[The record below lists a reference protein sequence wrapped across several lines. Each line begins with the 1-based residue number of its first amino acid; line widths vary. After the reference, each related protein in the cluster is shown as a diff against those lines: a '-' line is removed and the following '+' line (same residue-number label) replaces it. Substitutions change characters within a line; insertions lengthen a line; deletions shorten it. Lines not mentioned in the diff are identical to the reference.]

1 MTNFI
6 VVGIIIAGIFASI
19 LYGTYMYYESQP
31 TFIVAQAGQ
40 LIQIGPVVYTI
51 ENIGNHKG
59 DEDITPTD
67 IFFQIRIIAE
77 NIGTETTLL
86 SGGQFYLLDDNDKKY
101 RAVYGEFSKED
112 LFNDELKPNVL
123 IIRTTQFDIPFD
135 EHARYRIGILPTKD
149 QSSNDIGI
157 ICVQNC

>member
-6 VVGIIIAGIFASI
+6 VIGIVIAGIATLI
-19 LYGTYMYYESQP
+19 LYGTFVYYESQP
-31 TFIVAQAGQ
+31 TFIVVQAGQ
-40 LIQIGPVVYTI
+40 PIQIGPVVYTI
-51 ENIGNHKG
+51 ENIGNYKG

-67 IFFQIRIIAE
+67 IFFQIRITAE
-77 NIGTETTLL
+77 NIGTETTRL
-86 SGGQFYLLDDNDKKY
+86 SGGQFYLLDDNEKKY

-112 LFNDELKPNVL
+112 LFNDDLKPNIPLV
-123 IIRTTQFDIPFD
+123 RTTQFDIPFD
-135 EHARYRIGILPTKD
+135 ENARYRIGILPTKE

>member
-6 VVGIIIAGIFASI
+6 VVSIIIVGIVASI
-19 LYGTYMYYESQP
+19 LYGTYVYYESQP
-31 TFIVAQAGQ
+31 TLIFAQAGQ
-40 LIQIGPVVYTI
+40 PIQIGPVVYVI
-51 ENIGNHKG
+51 ENIGTHKG
-59 DEDITPTD
+59 DEDIKPAD
-67 IFFQIRIIAE
+67 LFFQIRITAE
-77 NIGTETTLL
+77 NIGTETTIL

-112 LFNDELKPNVL
+112 LFNDELKPNVP

-135 EHARYRIGILPTKD
+135 EEARYRIGILPVKE

-157 ICVQNC
+157 ICVQKC